1 VDGELVS
8 RDEVTATLFAI
19 ADINASSAG
28 SSSCSKEAWMARSG
42 RRKTTREEWARWRET
57 EARLERVLARRLAA
71 DGTTKDE
78 VLKRLRDA
86 K

>member
-1 VDGELVS
+1 
-8 RDEVTATLFAI
+8 
-19 ADINASSAG
+19 
-28 SSSCSKEAWMARSG
+28 MARSG
-42 RRKTTREEWARWRET
+42 RRTTREEWARWRQT

-78 VLKRLRDA
+78 VLKRLREA